1 MTKKDIT
8 EIKKQFHPEKGVLT
22 TVALCLADGDFEFRK
37 RVAFSMLSDELQ
49 EQYQNLAKKVLS
61 GSLGK
66 SLFVL
71 PVTDESETSVHATM
85 QTLRERYLEEEPFS
99 KLCEQIREA
108 STMDGPYLI
117 LMVHG
122 LYDIPGTAAE
132 NGESLDVYQYVV
144 CAVCPVKQKA
154 AGLVY
159 DKEGPDVNVKLADWQ
174 VEAPVTG
181 FLFPAYSDRQTD
193 IHNLLYYSKNAN
205 LPYRFLAEDIWGAAL
220 PMGEEEQ
227 KDCWKQMLSEAF
239 GESVPLRTMQEMEEL
254 LAEKMTETEDGA
266 HTVTTVELKALL
278 EEVSG
283 ADLST
288 VHTEPVSLTLAGIQ
302 NPKSVIKTDTATI
315 QVKPEWADQVEVRQV
330 DGRNCLIIPMEG
342 ETLLNDIPIH

>member
-22 TVALCLADGDFEFRK
+22 TVALCLTDGDFEFRK

-99 KLCEQIREA
+99 KLCEQIWEA

-132 NGESLDVYQYVV
+132 NGESLDVYQ
-144 CAVCPVKQKA
+144 
-154 AGLVY
+154 
-159 DKEGPDVNVKLADWQ
+159 
-174 VEAPVTG
+174 
-181 FLFPAYSDRQTD
+181 
-193 IHNLLYYSKNAN
+193 
-205 LPYRFLAEDIWGAAL
+205 
-220 PMGEEEQ
+220 
-227 KDCWKQMLSEAF
+227 
-239 GESVPLRTMQEMEEL
+239 
-254 LAEKMTETEDGA
+254 
-266 HTVTTVELKALL
+266 
-278 EEVSG
+278 
-283 ADLST
+283 
-288 VHTEPVSLTLAGIQ
+288 
-302 NPKSVIKTDTATI
+302 
-315 QVKPEWADQVEVRQV
+315 
-330 DGRNCLIIPMEG
+330 
-342 ETLLNDIPIH
+342 